1 MTSTIIDGRI
11 PSRTTDTLFPWFLAV
26 AAGTTFTL
34 ASAGTNLLYGI
45 AKSPELPLQ
54 IVWGAVAVAAS
65 IALAL
70 APAALLRSRSV
81 AGVLFSLAAIALFG
95 TFSLS
100 SALGS
105 FFGGR
110 AATEVQ
116 QTAATGTRTRF
127 EKAYDAARIELEG
140 LAVARPV
147 AELEA
152 VVAKLKATPG
162 ANGCTKV
169 PDGPISRTA
178 CGDAATVAVELGR
191 AMRRAEL
198 EGQMS
203 EARDAL
209 GKAAPPKVVNADAL
223 ALSTFAGKLGVV
235 VTPDAL
241 NPWLALLSVALVEFG
256 GGICFA
262 VAGVFSVAQVAAL
275 ESKAQEP
282 GRSTRPVHVEQ
293 VESTKAASGSKDA
306 DFIELARRA
315 KGGTTAVPKLTIA
328 DGTAER
334 LLLMVAQHGT
344 ELLGSNRTFGKALGV
359 SHTQAGRVI
368 NELEATGRVTVAR
381 GKSGTVVKLARAA

>member
-1 MTSTIIDGRI
+1 MKSTITDGRI
-11 PSRTTDTLFPWFLAV
+11 PSRTTDTLIPWFFAV
-26 AAGTTFTL
+26 AAGITFTL

-81 AGVLFSLAAIALFG
+81 AGVVFSLAAIGLFG

-116 QTAATGTRTRF
+116 QTAAVGTRSRI
-127 EKAYDAARIELEG
+127 EKAYDVARTELEG
-140 LAVARPV
+140 LAATRPV
-147 AELEA
+147 PELEA
-152 VVAKLKATPG
+152 MVVKLKATPG
-162 ANGCTKV
+162 ANGCTKE
-169 PDGPISRTA
+169 PDGPISRKA
-178 CGDAATVAVELGR
+178 CGEAATVAVELGR
-191 AMRRAEL
+191 AQRRAEL
-198 EGQMS
+198 EGQMA
-203 EARDAL
+203 EANGAL
-209 GKAAPPKVVNADAL
+209 GKIAPPKVVNADAL

-235 VTPDAL
+235 VTPEAL
-241 NPWLALLSVALVEFG
+241 NPWLALLAVALVEFG

-262 VAGVFSVAQVAAL
+262 VAGVFSVAPAVVQIANVGAATSATIP
-275 ESKAQEP
+275 E
-282 GRSTRPVHVEQ
+282 HVEQ
-293 VESTKAASGSKDA
+293 VATVSVGRTPDES

-315 KGGTTAVPKLTIA
+315 KGGTRTVPKLTVA
-328 DGTAER
+328 DDAADR
-334 LLLMVAQHGT
+334 LLSMVAQHGT
-344 ELLGSNRTFGKALGV
+344 ELLGSNRTFGRALGV

-368 NELEATGRVTVAR
+368 DELEAAGRVTVVR
-381 GKSGTVVKLARAA
+381 GKSGTVVRLAKAA

>member
-1 MTSTIIDGRI
+1 MKPTITDGRI
-11 PSRTTDTLFPWFLAV
+11 PSRTTDTLIPWCLAV
-26 AAGTTFTL
+26 AAGVTFTL

-116 QTAATGTRTRF
+116 QSTANGTRTRL
-127 EKAYDAARIELEG
+127 EKAYDTARIELEG
-140 LAVARPV
+140 LAAARPV

-152 VVAKLKATPG
+152 VVAKFKATPG
-162 ANGCTKV
+162 ANGCTKE
-169 PDGPISRTA
+169 PDGPISRKA

-191 AMRRAEL
+191 AKRRAEL
-198 EGQMS
+198 EGQMV
-203 EARDAL
+203 EATGAL
-209 GKAAPPKVVNADAL
+209 GNIAPPKVVNADAL

-235 VTPDAL
+235 VTPGRV
-241 NPWLALLSVALVEFG
+241 NPWLSLLAVALVEFG
-256 GGICFA
+256 GGLCFA
-262 VAGVFSVAQVAAL
+262 VAGVFSVAPAVRHSAPESVSVATAL
-275 ESKAQEP
+275 EHGE
-282 GRSTRPVHVEQ
+282 T
-293 VESTKAASGSKDA
+293 VESAQVVRGPNEA
-306 DFIELARRA
+306 DFLGLARRA
-315 KGGTTAVPKLTIA
+315 KGGTITVPKLTVA
-328 DGTAER
+328 DDAAER
-334 LLLMVAQHGT
+334 LLLMVAHHGT
-344 ELLGSNRTFGKALGV
+344 ELLGSNLTFGRALGV
-359 SHTQAGRVI
+359 SHTQAGRVLD
-368 NELEATGRVTVAR
+368 ELEASGRVTVAR
-381 GKSGTVVKLARAA
+381 GKSGTVVRLAA